1 MDSGPVSCPT
11 TLAAARLLIHAED
24 HLSTMAVR
32 SASAF
37 DRLHAW
43 WSRRQPLAK
52 PSRLKLQIDDLQGQP
67 LRAVDDAG
75 PLTCWPLPA
84 GTYRVTAICG
94 DLRRSY
100 TLTLE
105 PGTSFDLY
113 LRLTP
118 DPQ

>member
-1 MDSGPVSCPT
+1 MDSRTVSCPAT
-11 TLAAARLLIHAED
+11 PAAARLLIHAEG
-24 HLSTMAVR
+24 HLSAMAVR
-32 SASAF
+32 SESAF

-43 WSRRQPLAK
+43 WSRRQPLATQ
-52 PSRLKLQIDDLQGQP
+52 SRLKLQVDDLQGQP

-75 PLTCWPLPA
+75 PLTCLPLPA
-84 GTYRVTAICG
+84 GTYRVTALCG

-105 PGTSFDLY
+105 PGASFDLY